1 MLRWLCFSCMTIEAR
16 HLRSFLAIADAG
28 SITRAAALLHVSQP
42 ALSRTLTQL
51 ERDLDVQLAVRSTHQ
66 LQLTDTGK
74 RFRSAA
80 TKGMRA
86 FDQAIASVAA
96 DVARLRFGHTWASAT
111 HTAAI
116 ARAWAA
122 AHPNRP
128 LQLRRG
134 DDRTAGLEGG
144 DVDIALTRGP
154 IDDPSLRTVTV
165 DEEARVAVLPAGH
178 PLARRK
184 RLRLAD
190 LADQP
195 LIVHTTAGMTT
206 PGLWPPGSQPKVG
219 REVTSTD
226 DWLIAIATGI
236 GVGVSVVSTA
246 ELRPHPDVRYVPLH
260 DAPAVP
266 LMLVW
271 PAIDPHPYV
280 GDLIRIARRAILQR
294 HHEPSH

>member
-1 MLRWLCFSCMTIEAR
+1 MLRSLCFSCMTIEAR

-28 SITRAAALLHVSQP
+28 SITRGASLLHLSQP

-51 ERDLDVQLAVRSTHQ
+51 ERDLGVQLVVRSTHH
-66 LQLTDTGK
+66 LQLTDAGK
-74 RFRSAA
+74 RFRTAA
-80 TKGMRA
+80 IKGLRA

-96 DVARLRFGHTWASAT
+96 DVAPLRLGHTWASAT

-116 ARAWAA
+116 VRAWTAA
-122 AHPNRP
+122 LPNRP
-128 LQLRRG
+128 LQLLRG
-134 DDRTAGLEGG
+134 EDRTAGLERG

-154 IDDPSLRTVTV
+154 IDDPTLRTLTV

-206 PGLWPPGSQPKVG
+206 PRLWPAGSRPKVG

-246 ELRPHPDVRYVPLH
+246 ELRPHPDVRYVPLV
-260 DAPAVP
+260 DAPTVP

-271 PAIDPHPYV
+271 PAIDAHPHV
-280 GDLIRIARRAILQR
+280 GELIRLAQRAIQPR
-294 HHEPSH
+294 HHD